1 MRFAKLCVLEIGKN
15 AGRVEL
21 VRFVGG
27 QIPGGGRVFWQ
38 VCAVV
43 LNAAI
48 DEGGFVRGE
57 LLRNG
62 AAAEHHGRRVCDR
75 VIPADETVRVISH
88 GVVVSQTV
96 AIRERST
103 VLEIVGEENGGRTVR
118 AGCFVFLPAFDGE
131 RLKICDSCNIR
142 PIIRCSENWSYRF
155 WIAWCYSFGSSSSSS
170 RSNSSSSPQF
180 GQTVEPSS
188 SICSSM
194 VISSPQVGHFTS

>member
-15 AGRVEL
+15 AGRVEGE
-21 VRFVGG
+21 RCIPRQMAG
-27 QIPGGGRVFWQ
+27 QSSILRTVILDAAVDKGRI
-38 VCAVV
+38 V
-43 LNAAI
+43 LT
-48 DEGGFVRGE
+48 E

-75 VIPADETVRVISH
+75 VIPADQAVRVISH

-142 PIIRCSENWSYRF
+142 PIIRCSEIGKVDIGDLVHIRHTGIQTQN
-155 WIAWCYSFGSSSSSS
+155 IIP
-170 RSNSSSSPQF
+170 RSCAAKHKNQA
-180 GQTVEPSS
+180 
-188 SICSSM
+188 
-194 VISSPQVGHFTS
+194 H

>member
-75 VIPADETVRVISH
+75 VIPADQAVRVISH

-142 PIIRCSENWSYRF
+142 PIIRCSEIGKVDIGDLVHIGHTGIETQN
-155 WIAWCYSFGSSSSSS
+155 IIP
-170 RSNSSSSPQF
+170 RSCAAKHKNQA
-180 GQTVEPSS
+180 
-188 SICSSM
+188 
-194 VISSPQVGHFTS
+194 H